1 LLKVYLTLVL
11 VVFGAAG
18 QDKSKGFLLDS
29 SKPYAYI
36 VYDHIGP
43 RKPQR
48 QGEDTTGLW
57 LRIVNNCRIPI
68 ALRNF
73 GVNTGDPGMGVLY
86 DVIPRRPEIKIEGN
100 AGIEIGEPAKKVKPS
115 PPEGYSA
122 EVASVNQIAPGE
134 NMLFSIPRNHVS
146 RDWFV
151 RVRVWLAV
159 SRYREPYTEVDFLE
173 DQIPDSYRLS
183 Q

>member
-1 LLKVYLTLVL
+1 MLKVYLTLALVL
-11 VVFGAAG
+11 FCTAG
-18 QDKSKGFLLDS
+18 QDKSKDFLIDS
-29 SKPYAYI
+29 SKPYVYI
-36 VYDHIGP
+36 AYDHIGP

-68 ALRNF
+68 AIRNF
-73 GVNTGDPGMGVLY
+73 GVNTGDPGIGVLY
-86 DVIPRRPEIKIEGN
+86 DVVPRPPEITVEGN
-100 AGIEIGEPAKKVKPS
+100 AGIEIGESEKRVKPS

-134 NMLFSIPRNHVS
+134 NMLFSVPKNHVS
-146 RDWFV
+146 RDWFI
-151 RVRVWLAV
+151 RVKVWLAV

-173 DQIPDSYRLS
+173 YQIPDSHRRS